1 MDEGAARLGEV
12 ALVPHSSPISRA
24 GILFYNTLYD
34 ENASSHL
41 ALGRAYRNC
50 IADLAGDSEEAFT
63 ARGGNQSAIH
73 LDFMV
78 GSGEIDIDGI
88 AADGT
93 REPLMRQGEWAD

>member
-1 MDEGAARLGEV
+1 M
-12 ALVPHSSPISRA
+12 
-24 GILFYNTLYD
+24 T
-34 ENASSHL
+34 
-41 ALGRAYRNC
+41 
-50 IADLAGDSEEAFT
+50 AFT

-93 REPLMRQGEWAD
+93 REPLMRQGEWADWVTNDELRVTSGQNALHSSLVIRHS